1 MAYIIKQGDED
12 FIEWAIQFK
21 NDVSG
26 EIETIESVAN
36 IDKVEFYIGDDIR
49 KMFPEDVSFSEDL
62 KAFLV
67 PYTQEETLALEA
79 GTTITG
85 DVRVKFDTG
94 AVAGLEKKETI
105 KVVDATSE
113 EVL

>member
-12 FIEWAIQFK
+12 FIEWELQL
-21 NDVSG
+21 NG
-26 EIETIESVAN
+26 ETIDSVAN
-36 IDKVEFYIGDDIR
+36 IESVEFYIGDDIR
-49 KMFPEDVSFSEDL
+49 KTFPEDVTFSEDL

-67 PYTQEETLALEA
+67 PYTQAETFNLEA
-79 GTTITG
+79 GTKISG